1 MPDTYQYSVRD
12 TGGKL
17 MSGTL
22 VADNRDLAS
31 ARLRE
36 MGLIPIKIEQQRGKT
51 MRREI
56 SLSNRVKL
64 KDLSVFSRQFSTMVN
79 SGLPILKGLV
89 ILEEQT
95 ESKILARAIAS
106 VRTDVEG
113 GASLS
118 AAMAKHP
125 KVFNNLYVAMV
136 KSGEA
141 GGVLEA
147 VLQRI
152 AVTLEGE
159 VALRQ
164 RIRSAMTYPI
174 VVAGFVTL
182 ILLAM
187 LLFIVPQFQGLYS
200 QLGGTLPLPTR
211 MLLAVSNAVKHDFII
226 IMVVIVAM
234 IFGLRRFIKTKQGR
248 ELWDRFKLRV
258 PVFGPLFQKTALA
271 RFSRVFGVMSSSGVP
286 ILQSL
291 EVVSETVNNS
301 LMSAAILDVQSSV
314 KEGESISKPLA
325 RHPVFPPMVVQMLS
339 VGEQTGSLDEML
351 EKISVYYD
359 EEVKAAVDSLTSLI
373 EPIMIMFVGG
383 AVGVSVI
390 ALYLPMF
397 NIINLIK

>member
-12 TGGKL
+12 TRGKL

-64 KDLSVFSRQFSTMVN
+64 KDLSVFSRQFSPMVN

-351 EKISVYYD
+351 EKISVYFD